1 MKTRSHW
8 GEIKNPGC
16 AQFKWCPTSDGI
28 NFDQLGKHG
37 PNFLVNHFMN
47 HGELSCKDNLVVNM
61 KKACEKLKEDVLAY
75 LPMTFIVDFNGLVKD
90 N

>member
-1 MKTRSHW
+1 
-8 GEIKNPGC
+8 
-16 AQFKWCPTSDGI
+16 
-28 NFDQLGKHG
+28 
-37 PNFLVNHFMN
+37 MN

-61 KKACEKLKEDVLAY
+61 KKACDKLKEDVLAY